1 MSCDGIA
8 PLVFWTSTFK
18 SNYCHI
24 KSDNNKF
31 LSLCFSPFYLVAP
44 C

>member
-24 KSDNNKF
+24 KSDNKF

>member
-18 SNYCHI
+18 SNYCH
-24 KSDNNKF
+24 NKF